1 MAVTLLV
8 VLVLTALYWFTLG
21 RRFAECAPT
30 PADLAR
36 SMPGDAILA
45 NPTHSAMDAVT
56 INASPDD
63 IWPWLVQIGYQ
74 RGGLYSYD
82 WLDRLFGFLDRP
94 SANRVLPEFQ
104 SLVVGD
110 TIRLGPRQELTVA
123 ALEPARALA
132 LSYTRRDFEWVWQFG
147 VYPLDKDRT
156 RLVSRGAERYKKNIV
171 TWLFM
176 CIMKPAAF
184 IMTRRMLL
192 GLKAR
197 AEGLRRQCVEGGASA
212 RAVA

>member
-1 MAVTLLV
+1 MLLV
-8 VLVLTALYWFTLG
+8 VLLLAAVYWITLG
-21 RRFAECAPT
+21 RHFAECAPT
-30 PADLAR
+30 PDDVAR
-36 SMPGDAILA
+36 TMPGDVIIA
-45 NPTHSAMDAVT
+45 NPTHSGIDAIT

-104 SLVVGD
+104 HLVVGD

-123 ALEPARALA
+123 VLQPSRALA
-132 LSYTRRDFEWVWQFG
+132 LSYTRRGFEWVWQFG
-147 VYPLDKDRT
+147 LYPLDQDRT
-156 RLVSRGAERYKKNIV
+156 RLVSRGSERYKKNIV
-171 TWLFM
+171 SALFM
-176 CIMKPAAF
+176 DIMKPASF

-197 AEGLRRQCVEGGASA
+197 AEAMRRQRLEGSPSA
-212 RAVA
+212 GAVA

>member
-1 MAVTLLV
+1 MILTLV
-8 VLVLTALYWFTLG
+8 VILTVAIVYWFTLG

-30 PADLAR
+30 PDDLTRTMA
-36 SMPGDAILA
+36 GDTIIAT
-45 NPTHSAMDAVT
+45 PTHSAMDAIT
-56 INASPDD
+56 IDASPDD
-63 IWPWLVQIGYQ
+63 IWPWLVQLGYQ

-94 SANRVLPEFQ
+94 SASRVLPEFQ
-104 SLVVGD
+104 HLAVGD
-110 TIRLGPRQELTVA
+110 IIRLGPRQQLTVA

-132 LSYTRRDFEWVWQFG
+132 LSYTARGFEWVWQFG
-147 VYPLDKDRT
+147 LYPIEKDRT
-156 RLVSRGAERYKKNIV
+156 RLVTRGTERFQKNLG

-176 CIMKPAAF
+176 QVMKPAAF

-192 GLKAR
+192 GLKER
-197 AEGLRRQCVEGGASA
+197 AETLRHERVQHDGSE